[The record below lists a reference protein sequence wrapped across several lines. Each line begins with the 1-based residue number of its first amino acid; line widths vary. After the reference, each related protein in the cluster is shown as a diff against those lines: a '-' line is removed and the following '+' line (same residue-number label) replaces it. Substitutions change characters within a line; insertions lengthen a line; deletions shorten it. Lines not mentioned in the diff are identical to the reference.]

1 VTASSEHP
9 SVSSAEIA
17 LGYEDGRIV
26 AVVLDGERVRVDVAA
41 RGSQA
46 RFAAWVARREAQDAP
61 RWVWADSAQ
70 WYPPLLAAGVR
81 VGRCHDL
88 RLRHRILRFADGETA
103 ADAAWGADP
112 VAAEPDAA
120 PGLFEVDG
128 PPASQD
134 GIHGIAEVLAEHDR
148 QRQAVERCAQPGRM
162 RLLLAAESAGALIAA
177 EMRAAGVPWNV
188 ERHDEILR
196 ARLGAR
202 RAVGHPARMEAV
214 AARVREALGDPT
226 LSIDSPP
233 RVLRALRTAG
243 IRVDST
249 SKWELAEHDHPA
261 IAPLLEY
268 KSMARLLTANGW
280 AWLDEWVH
288 DGRFRPVYVPG
299 GVVTGRWASS
309 GGGALQIPRVLRPA
323 VHADEGWRVVTADVA
338 QLEPRVLAAMARD
351 ERMAQAAAGADLYA
365 GIVDSGAVTTRDEAK
380 VAVLG
385 AMYGATTGDA
395 GRLVP
400 RLRNVFPRA
409 MALVDAAAK
418 TGEAGGTVAT
428 WLGRTAPPPD
438 EDWRTGQSRA
448 WQDEATTADE
458 QRARRGARDRGRF
471 TRNFVVQGTAAEWSL
486 AWLADLRQRLDAL
499 GESPDG
505 QEATASGA
513 AFARRPHL
521 VFFLHDEVIVHT
533 PAALADRVADA
544 VSASAA
550 AAGRLLFGSFPI
562 DFPLDV
568 RIAVDAAK

>member
-1 VTASSEHP
+1 
-9 SVSSAEIA
+9 
-17 LGYEDGRIV
+17 
-26 AVVLDGERVRVDVAA
+26 
-41 RGSQA
+41 
-46 RFAAWVARREAQDAP
+46 
-61 RWVWADSAQ
+61 
-70 WYPPLLAAGVR
+70 
-81 VGRCHDL
+81 
-88 RLRHRILRFADGETA
+88 
-103 ADAAWGADP
+103 
-112 VAAEPDAA
+112 
-120 PGLFEVDG
+120 
-128 PPASQD
+128 
-134 GIHGIAEVLAEHDR
+134 
-148 QRQAVERCAQPGRM
+148 
-162 RLLLAAESAGALIAA
+162 
-177 EMRAAGVPWNV
+177 
-188 ERHDEILR
+188 
-196 ARLGAR
+196 
-202 RAVGHPARMEAV
+202 
-214 AARVREALGDPT
+214 
-226 LSIDSPP
+226 
-233 RVLRALRTAG
+233 
-243 IRVDST
+243 
-249 SKWELAEHDHPA
+249 
-261 IAPLLEY
+261 
-268 KSMARLLTANGW
+268 
-280 AWLDEWVH
+280 
-288 DGRFRPVYVPG
+288 VYVPG